1 MFEINVYLL
10 NKMGWINYSQVR
22 GIRIGNSIHK
32 LNPIFPPIAFDDDP
46 LVRHFYD
53 DVDSKVCYVI
63 KELSTNEKQNTEN
76 LYKFII
82 MDYKLI
88 DSLGDPKDFKPSFEI
103 NQFESNESLFK
114 LVIKYEACNEEYKR
128 HFKINKLLK

>member
-10 NKMGWINYSQVR
+10 NKMGWVNYSQVR

-63 KELSTNEKQNTEN
+63 KELSTNEKQNTEK

-82 MDYKLI
+82 MDYT
-88 DSLGDPKDFKPSFEI
+88 SCRQPTLGEPSFEI

-114 LVIKYEACNEEYKR
+114 LIIKYEACNEEYKR